1 MEIKVICAE
10 STLRNHCAIKMGN
23 VGVFLESWKQL
34 DACLSQGNC
43 WPALK
48 IGQWEAPFSAPSPGA
63 PQLWLQPC
71 LPCLFSFQ
79 LHPPPDPPAALVC
92 LVLSLGPNHA
102 LEMKKAS
109 GPGPGLVENLG
120 PSFVCDIKVQNQSV
134 GCHYS
139 FQARCRPC
147 LWASGSCPDVYIKA
161 IWPGLEGGAHRALAS
176 SGLHTA
182 SGLIPW
188 TLIGVTQEP
197 QARSN
202 HWTLLG
208 VAQKENKL
216 YG

>member
-102 LEMKKAS
+102 LEMKKPQ
-109 GPGPGLVENLG
+109 GQGLALLRIWDQALCVT
-120 PSFVCDIKVQNQSV
+120 SKCRTKVS
-134 GCHYS
+134 
-139 FQARCRPC
+139 
-147 LWASGSCPDVYIKA
+147 
-161 IWPGLEGGAHRALAS
+161 
-176 SGLHTA
+176 
-182 SGLIPW
+182 
-188 TLIGVTQEP
+188 GVTIASKP
-197 QARSN
+197 GAGPVYG
-202 HWTLLG
+202 LLG
-208 VAQKENKL
+208 LAPMYILKPFDLGWKVEL
-216 YG
+216 TGL